1 MYLKQLKLQN
11 WRNFE
16 ELETGFS
23 PNVNIFIGQNAQGK
37 TNLLEAVYF
46 LALTRS
52 HRTNSDKEL
61 IRFGQKA
68 AILSGH
74 VVKSQVETDLQVRI
88 NAKGKKAWI
97 NRIEQSKLSRYVGQ
111 LTAILFSPEDLA
123 LVKGAPSLRRR
134 FMDLEFG
141 QINPEY
147 LYFSSQYRQVLQQK
161 NNYLKQLANGK
172 SKDKVFLEVLSDQ
185 LAGLAAEIISRRLKY
200 LTYLSEYAKK
210 AYAAISNEKEQLEV
224 VYNPSV
230 PLTSE
235 QITSESI
242 YHEVL
247 ACFKKN
253 EAGEIRTGTTLSG
266 PHRDDWKFLL
276 DKKDAHLYA
285 SQGQQRTIALSLK
298 LAEIQLIHQIT
309 GEYPAL
315 LLDDVMSEL
324 DHTRQSALLNYIHGK
339 TQTFI
344 TTTDLEGISWEI
356 VKKPK
361 IFRLKAGVISEGD
374 D

>member
-16 ELETGFS
+16 ELETDFS

-88 NAKGKKAWI
+88 NTKGKKAWI

-111 LTAILFSPEDLA
+111 LNAILFSPEDLA

-172 SKDKVFLEVLSDQ
+172 SKDKVF
-185 LAGLAAEIISRRLKY
+185 
-200 LTYLSEYAKK
+200 
-210 AYAAISNEKEQLEV
+210 
-224 VYNPSV
+224 
-230 PLTSE
+230 
-235 QITSESI
+235 
-242 YHEVL
+242 
-247 ACFKKN
+247 
-253 EAGEIRTGTTLSG
+253 
-266 PHRDDWKFLL
+266 
-276 DKKDAHLYA
+276 
-285 SQGQQRTIALSLK
+285 
-298 LAEIQLIHQIT
+298 
-309 GEYPAL
+309 
-315 LLDDVMSEL
+315 
-324 DHTRQSALLNYIHGK
+324 
-339 TQTFI
+339 
-344 TTTDLEGISWEI
+344 
-356 VKKPK
+356 
-361 IFRLKAGVISEGD
+361 
-374 D
+374 

>member
-210 AYAAISNEKEQLEV
+210 LMQLLV
-224 VYNPSV
+224 M
-230 PLTSE
+230 
-235 QITSESI
+235 
-242 YHEVL
+242 
-247 ACFKKN
+247 KK
-253 EAGEIRTGTTLSG
+253 S
-266 PHRDDWKFLL
+266 
-276 DKKDAHLYA
+276 
-285 SQGQQRTIALSLK
+285 S
-298 LAEIQLIHQIT
+298 
-309 GEYPAL
+309 
-315 LLDDVMSEL
+315 
-324 DHTRQSALLNYIHGK
+324 
-339 TQTFI
+339 
-344 TTTDLEGISWEI
+344 
-356 VKKPK
+356 
-361 IFRLKAGVISEGD
+361 
-374 D
+374 